1 MARRTITFIIIS
13 CIVLALAAGESLS
26 QTRRAR
32 TGSTSTR
39 STARW
44 QATDPT
50 QPAPPP
56 PPDEAFMRAQE
67 KQREFQQRMQQMRT
81 QSRQNNMQMLRQTL
95 QATDAQWQQIEPQ
108 LQRIERLKHEAAV
121 SLDLSCFAPANF
133 TGNAGSWQS
142 SFGGGGSGGMGARG
156 GAGGFGA
163 STSPRGTGGGMMDGG
178 TGGFGGRSRS
188 NSTGG
193 GQGAPGGMGGFGSG
207 PGGPQQQS
215 FSFTKT
221 FQTGRPS
228 SYKNPD
234 ELTDGD
240 VLCEELLDML
250 QDPAAPAP
258 EITRRVQ
265 ALRATR
271 QQAAK
276 DLAVARGHLRANV
289 NPKQEATL
297 ILMAYLD

>member
-1 MARRTITFIIIS
+1 MARRKITFTLIS
-13 CIVLALAAGESLS
+13 CILLALIASESMS
-26 QTRRAR
+26 QTRRTR
-32 TGSTSTR
+32 TGSTR

-44 QATDPT
+44 QATNPT

-67 KQREFQQRMQQMRT
+67 KQREFQLRMQQMRT
-81 QSRQNNMQMLRQTL
+81 QSRHNNMQMLKQTL
-95 QATDAQWQQIEPQ
+95 QATDAQWQQLEPQ
-108 LQRIERLKHEAAV
+108 IRRIERLRHEATV
-121 SLDLSCFAPANF
+121 SLDLSCFGPANF
-133 TGNAGSWQS
+133 TGSAGSWRT
-142 SFGGGGSGGMGARG
+142 SFGGGGSGGMG
-156 GAGGFGA
+156 GFGG
-163 STSPRGTGGGMMDGG
+163 SGGPSGMGGGMMSGGQGG
-178 TGGFGGRSRS
+178 TG
-188 NSTGG
+188 
-193 GQGAPGGMGGFGSG
+193 FGSSSSTTSRTNPPTLG
-207 PGGPQQQS
+207 RPGEPRQQS

-221 FQTGRPS
+221 FQSGRPS

-265 ALRATR
+265 ALRTIRQKAT
-271 QQAAK
+271 K
-276 DLAVARGHLRANV
+276 DLAVARSHLRANV
-289 NPKQEATL
+289 NPKQQATL